1 MKIIEKIE
9 IYRFRS
15 IGNETIETED
25 ITVFSGKNNSGKSNV
40 LKALNLFFNSQT
52 QLDEAYSYS
61 RDYNK
66 CYTGSSGGKRDVRIT
81 IHFKPTGK
89 AALSKPFKVER
100 VFSANSDAPI
110 TTYYSSDPETNKRI
124 EKNDGNV
131 IRQFS
136 LFLGKIKFLY
146 IPAIRD
152 RKFVQNLFKKFE
164 DLIQRDT
171 KRSQEFSTAVFS
183 LSDILEQKS
192 KDISVDFSKFIN
204 LPTRASLSSNV
215 DDLLNSVHIN
225 VETQIKK
232 PEKRRSKNIKNVE
245 VDLMSSGDGIL
256 MSYIA
261 YFIAHLS
268 KKAKQNFIWGFE
280 EPENSLEYSKA
291 QALAQD
297 FYNKFRSN
305 AQIFITT
312 HSPCFIF
319 LREKEFVQFY
329 RVYLDSKGDKQL
341 TKIKTIQEIQR
352 LLFSNPSEYEKLL
365 QELYFVEQAQDVEK
379 LTKAFW
385 EDKKALEKDK
395 EDYRLQVAKLQDRT
409 KPIVVTEGNNDP
421 IILKTA
427 WKKLYPNTPCP
438 YNFLP
443 STGAQNLNGKLRNTI
458 PSSVIVIGVFDSD
471 HAGINQAEGLLK
483 NGFQNEQD
491 FYVKK
496 QEGFADIYALTLP
509 VPEQKIQYRRHKK
522 FEIENYFQNIVLQ
535 SLSKIIHVASLDE
548 NGEEV
553 LVNGEPKFVELFS
566 INDSQKK
573 KLATE
578 IAPQL
583 SENEFIDFKL
593 LFDKLAS
600 LVRHKS

>member
-40 LKALNLFFNSQT
+40 LKALNLFFNFQT

-100 VFSANSDAPI
+100 VFSVNSDAPI

-192 KDISVDFSKFIN
+192 KDISGDFSKFIN

-329 RVYLDSKGDKQL
+329 RVYLDIKGDKQL

-352 LLFSNPSEYEKLL
+352 LLFNTPEYEKLAE
-365 QELYFVEQAQDVEK
+365 ELSFVEQAQDVEK
-379 LTKAFW
+379 LTRSFW
-385 EDKKALEKDK
+385 AEREELEKEREKYVKQIRD
-395 EDYRLQVAKLQDRT
+395 LQDKS
-409 KPIVVTEGNNDP
+409 KPIIVTEGKLDP
-421 IILKTA
+421 KILKTA
-427 WKKLYPNTPCP
+427 WNKLYPDRKCP
-438 YNFLP
+438 YNFVP
-443 STGAQNLNGKLRNTI
+443 STGAKNLNNKLQNAI
-458 PSSVIVIGVFDSD
+458 PQASILIGLFDAD
-471 HAGINQAEGLLK
+471 HEGIYQAKGLVGS
-483 NGFQNEQD
+483 GFQNEQD

-553 LVNGEPKFVELFS
+553 LVNGEPKFVELF
-566 INDSQKK
+566 IVNDSQKK

>member
-1 MKIIEKIE
+1 MKIIEKVE

-15 IGNETIETED
+15 IGNETIKTED
-25 ITVFSGKNNSGKSNV
+25 ITVFSGKNNSGKSNI

-52 QLDEAYSYS
+52 QLDEAYNYL

-110 TTYYSSDPETNKRI
+110 TTYYSSNPEINKRI

-171 KRSQEFSTAVFS
+171 KRSQEFSTAVSS

-192 KDISVDFSKFIN
+192 KDISMDFSKFIN
-204 LPTRASLSSNV
+204 LPTRASLSSNI

-291 QALAQD
+291 QALAGD
-297 FYNKFRSN
+297 FYNKFRSH

-319 LREKEFVQFY
+319 LKEKNSVQFY
-329 RVYLDSKGDKQL
+329 RVYLDIKGDKQL

-352 LLFSNPSEYEKLL
+352 LLFNTPEYEKLAE
-365 QELYFVEQAQDVEK
+365 ELSFVEQAQDVEK
-379 LTKAFW
+379 LTRSFW
-385 EDKKALEKDK
+385 EERKELEKEQEEYIRKIKEFQDK
-395 EDYRLQVAKLQDRT
+395 SKCIIA
-409 KPIVVTEGNNDP
+409 TEGKFDK
-421 IILKTA
+421 ILLETA
-427 WKKLYPNTPCP
+427 WEKLYATQCP
-438 YNFLP
+438 YNFIE
-443 STGAQNLNGKLRNTI
+443 SEGAPDLNRKLRNTI
-458 PSSVIVIGVFDSD
+458 PNSVIIIGLFDSD
-471 HAGINQAEGLLK
+471 HEGIGQANGL
-483 NGFQNEQD
+483 GFQKEKD

-496 QEGFADIYALTLP
+496 KDGYANIYALTLP
-509 VPEQKIQYRRHKK
+509 VPEHKIQYKRRKK
-522 FEIENYFQNIVLQ
+522 FEIENYFSDDVLR
-535 SLSKIIHVASLDE
+535 SLSDLSYEVCLDE
-548 NGEEV
+548 KG
-553 LVNGEPKFVELFS
+553 KFIVRDGQVQTIELLT
-566 INDSQKK
+566 IRDAQKRN
-573 KLATE
+573 LATE
-578 IAPQL
+578 IAPKL
-583 SENEFIDFKL
+583 PENEFLEFKI
-593 LFDKLAS
+593 LFDKLDEI
-600 LVRHKS
+600 VKHKK